1 MFVDSKQKI
10 VKKEIN
16 NQNIKYGFL
25 NCQKNNSMFINLNSW
40 VELKR
45 NDVFIDYGKEFK
57 KINKNI
63 KKIIY
68 NELINTEID
77 SLNFIVDLD
86 IRKNGLIPGMKSYL
100 SCEIT
105 LFKVSGYFTPDE
117 KLDKLI
123 NKVIKKIIHSEL
135 IENEYFKFHSKK

>member
-25 NCQKNNSMFINLNSW
+25 NCQNNKSMFINLNSW
-40 VELKR
+40 VELKKI
-45 NDVFIDYGKEFK
+45 DKLIDYSKEFK

-68 NELINTEID
+68 NELINSNID
-77 SLNFIVDLD
+77 PLNFIVDLD

-105 LFKVSGYFTPDE
+105 LFKISGYFIPDE
-117 KLDKLI
+117 ELDTKI
-123 NKVIKKIIHSEL
+123 NKIIKKIIDSEL
-135 IENEYFKFHSKK
+135 IENEYFKFYSKK